1 MLFKWLAIGLASLM
15 MMLPVGADVL
25 DISIAMK
32 HINKYRA
39 MHSAPPLTYSS
50 IISQD
55 SLEWAMHMQSKN
67 VFAHSDMKYG
77 ENIAMMG
84 TSYNMTFMFTHAVD
98 LFQNELKNY
107 NFEQPGFAMNT
118 GHFTQNVWV
127 GSKELGI
134 GIAPPFV
141 VLHFWPRGNVI
152 GLFDTNVS
160 PLVYKSPPKPV
171 NSQPPPLLPVNYI
184 QSPPLKLVLSP
195 PLKLVPSPQ
204 KPVKKSPVDS
214 PKLSPQKTVLSQ
226 PKQLPPWPKA
236 YKPPSPKLVNY
247 KSPLLIKQSPFP
259 PWPKAKAYKPP
270 SPGRRM
276 LRPIIA

>member
-1 MLFKWLAIGLASLM
+1 MLFKWLTIGLASLM

-84 TSYNMTFMFTHAVD
+84 TSNNMTFMFTHAVD
-98 LFQNELKNY
+98 LFQNEFKNY

-152 GLFDTNVS
+152 GLFDTNVP
-160 PLVYKSPPKPV
+160 PLVYKSPPPI
-171 NSQPPPLLPVNYI
+171 NYI
-184 QSPPLKLVLSP
+184 QSLQSP
-195 PLKLVPSPQ
+195 KPINYIPAVTKPSP
-204 KPVKKSPVDS
+204 
-214 PKLSPQKTVLSQ
+214 
-226 PKQLPPWPKA
+226 LPPWPKA
-236 YKPPSPKLVNY
+236 YKSSPPKPAL
-247 KSPLLIKQSPFP
+247 SPLTKQS
-259 PWPKAKAYKPP
+259 PKAKAYKPP
-270 SPGRRM
+270 SPRPGRRM

>member
-1 MLFKWLAIGLASLM
+1 MLFKWLTIGLASLM

-84 TSYNMTFMFTHAVD
+84 TSNNMTFMFTHVVD
-98 LFQNELKNY
+98 LFQNEFKNY

-152 GLFDTNVS
+152 GLFGTNVP
-160 PLVYKSPPKPV
+160 PLVYKSPPPI
-171 NSQPPPLLPVNYI
+171 NYI
-184 QSPPLKLVLSP
+184 PSSAVTKQSP
-195 PLKLVPSPQ
+195 
-204 KPVKKSPVDS
+204 
-214 PKLSPQKTVLSQ
+214 
-226 PKQLPPWPKA
+226 LPPWPKA
-236 YKPPSPKLVNY
+236 YKSSPPKPAL
-247 KSPLLIKQSPFP
+247 SPLTKQSPLP
-259 PWPKAKAYKPP
+259 PWPKAYKSSPPKPALSPLTKQSPKAKAYKPP
-270 SPGRRM
+270 SPRPGRRM